1 MNKWDAR
8 MKQIE
13 AENEARQRAIDANQ
27 RLQRA
32 ILMGIAATMLFTI
45 VLLIWAAI
53 Q

>member
-8 MKQIE
+8 MERVE
-13 AENEARQRAIDANQ
+13 AENEARRRAIDANQ

-32 ILMGIAATMLFTI
+32 IMMGIVAAMLFAV
-45 VLLIWAAI
+45 VLVIWVAI